1 MPSLGRL
8 IKIPSRRFL
17 AGRRSKREEGDHGR
31 RRPHRRDTMGSSSR
45 HRARQFV
52 PKHDVQETVENM
64 SHSVQT
70 ASPLLESNHVKPMM
84 MTVNAIDAFQKLR
97 QEEESKHQSRTSSD
111 ACNSSLSETIPVEEK
126 ELEEDIEA
134 ACATSGEKLLA
145 PEARASKSASD
156 EETKKKMKET
166 KRRSDKCYGCSF
178 CEYYCSLKECEFCAS
193 MLALS
198 RRVDKNMGDIRTKG
212 RTKTSSK
219 HRHQFTCCD
228 IDRLRKRGR
237 ESGEDE
243 KVWLVAH
250 GNVYEAHAFLRFHPA
265 GREVMM
271 KGAERDNSED
281 FDMHSKRAREV
292 WRELRVGELVRCPE
306 RGFGQYQSKPGF
318 SVEQCTIM

>member
-70 ASPLLESNHVKPMM
+70 ASPLLESNRVKPMM

-97 QEEESKHQSRTSSD
+97 QEEESKHQTRTSSD

-134 ACATSGEKLLA
+134 ACATFGETRLA
-145 PEARASKSASD
+145 PEAQASKSASD
-156 EETKKKMKET
+156 EEENERNET
-166 KRRSDKCYGCSF
+166 KERQ
-178 CEYYCSLKECEFCAS
+178 
-193 MLALS
+193 ML
-198 RRVDKNMGDIRTKG
+198 RM
-212 RTKTSSK
+212 
-219 HRHQFTCCD
+219 
-228 IDRLRKRGR
+228 
-237 ESGEDE
+237 
-243 KVWLVAH
+243 LV
-250 GNVYEAHAFLRFHPA
+250 L
-265 GREVMM
+265 
-271 KGAERDNSED
+271 
-281 FDMHSKRAREV
+281 
-292 WRELRVGELVRCPE
+292 
-306 RGFGQYQSKPGF
+306 
-318 SVEQCTIM
+318 